1 MMDPGMLPQV
11 QGIGSVYDG
20 PRDVATSTRHRVD
33 MMDPGM
39 LPQVQGIGSVCCH
52 KYDGPRDVATS
63 TRHRVSI

>member
-20 PRDVATSTRHRVD
+20 PRDVATSTR
-33 MMDPGM
+33 
-39 LPQVQGIGSVCCH
+39 QGIGSV
-52 KYDGPRDVATS
+52 YDGPRDVATS

>member
-20 PRDVATSTRHRVD
+20 PRDVATSTRGQY

-39 LPQVQGIGSVCCH
+39 LPQVQV
-52 KYDGPRDVATS
+52 YDGPRDVATS

>member
-20 PRDVATSTRHRVD
+20 PRDVATSTRHRV
-33 MMDPGM
+33 MDPGM
-39 LPQVQGIGSVCCH
+39 LPQVQGIGSV
-52 KYDGPRDVATS
+52 YDGPRDVATS

>member
-20 PRDVATSTRHRVD
+20 PRDVATSTR
-33 MMDPGM
+33 
-39 LPQVQGIGSVCCH
+39 IGSV
-52 KYDGPRDVATS
+52 YDGPRDVATS

>member
-39 LPQVQGIGSVCCH
+39 LPQVQGIGSV
-52 KYDGPRDVATS
+52 YDGPRDVATS